1 MADQA
6 VSSVGNFLFVA
17 VVARTA
23 TVAEFGA
30 FSLAYALYAIALG
43 AGRAV
48 GGEILLL
55 RGVQRPK
62 DARAESERLLFL
74 VVAIGAVAGLS
85 LLGLGLILDD
95 PLGEIL
101 SALGICLPVLLLQD
115 AIRYCFFARGEPTRA
130 VLNDSVWTVA
140 QVAFFAAILWL
151 DTDAGAAALVLGWT
165 GGAAVAV
172 ILGLAQTRLMPRP
185 SLHLARGHGDR
196 SRARSFLAD
205 FGLSALALNAGLYV
219 IAGVAGLAA
228 AGAVRGAMLLFA
240 PLSALVSGLRIVV
253 LPALA
258 RTAADGIRA
267 LRTRAEELGIAH
279 AVVAVL
285 YSAVVLLLP
294 DTVGEAILG
303 DTWPAAEP
311 LIVALAVMYSAWA
324 TGAPALAGLRA
335 LGGGRILVTVRTAS
349 ATLYLGSILL
359 GSALWDAS
367 GAAAGMAFAFSVEAT
382 LWWACLFRARQV
394 VGQPISGHEELV
406 RAPGDP

>member
-1 MADQA
+1 MSRLSTLWGTVRRLPPRSYQTVADQA

-55 RGVQRPK
+55 RGVQRPE
-62 DARAESERLLFL
+62 DARAESERLMFL
-74 VVAIGAVAGLS
+74 VVAIGALAGLF
-85 LLGLGLILDD
+85 LVGLGVVLDD

-140 QVAFFAAILWL
+140 QVAFFAAILSL
-151 DTDAGAAALVLGWT
+151 SPDAGAAALVLGWT

-172 ILGLAQTRLMPRP
+172 ILGLSQTRLVPRP

-240 PLSALVSGLRIVV
+240 PRPRWYRACASSCCQPWHGRPLTAFGRCERGRRSWV
-253 LPALA
+253 LPTPSS
-258 RTAADGIRA
+258 RCCTAQWCSSCRMPSGRRSSVTPGRPRSRLSWRSPSCTPRGPPEHPRWRA
-267 LRTRAEELGIAH
+267 C
-279 AVVAVL
+279 
-285 YSAVVLLLP
+285 
-294 DTVGEAILG
+294 
-303 DTWPAAEP
+303 EP
-311 LIVALAVMYSAWA
+311 LEEDGSSSRFAQ
-324 TGAPALAGLRA
+324 RA
-335 LGGGRILVTVRTAS
+335 RPCIS
-349 ATLYLGSILL
+349 
-359 GSALWDAS
+359 DAS
-367 GAAAGMAFAFSVEAT
+367 SWGALCGR
-382 LWWACLFRARQV
+382 LGRRRRH
-394 VGQPISGHEELV
+394 GV
-406 RAPGDP
+406 RV